1 MPDNKV
7 LSLSKLLLLA
17 IVLMCSAFMSTAMA
31 DGKHDF
37 YFKASR
43 GDAFYKFFNSAGLS
57 GELLKKLMGSDERAQ
72 RLNYIYPGD
81 RFKIALDENHNLK
94 KIVFA
99 PLNANPM
106 LISYSKQKF
115 NFVVVNIQPTQDITQ
130 STITINKSLNYD
142 GKKAGIEAEV
152 IKLMV
157 DNFSWELDFSR
168 DLRKGDKFVL
178 AWDGEKTPCAMI
190 YVGDRKTIALFAY
203 KNSVGQKKYYTS
215 QGKTLNDSFSFPPL
229 KKYTRISSSYQK
241 SRYHPTLKVW
251 RSHLGTDFAA
261 PKGTPVYASAKG
273 VIKYLAT
280 LTGYGNVV
288 YIKHGTKYLTV
299 YAHLAGFKKGLRSG
313 DKVSKGQAI
322 GFVGSTG
329 QSTGPHL
336 HYEVRING
344 VHQDAEKVKLPKQS
358 SVPSGAMASFKE
370 KSIHVLSELGIKLAL
385 F

>member
-1 MPDNKV
+1 MSFNKLV
-7 LSLSKLLLLA
+7 LLVIALTFSALA
-17 IVLMCSAFMSTAMA
+17 PIAKA

-37 YFKASR
+37 FFEVSR
-43 GDAFYKFFNSAGLS
+43 GDAFYKFFYSAGLS
-57 GELLKKLMGSDERAQ
+57 GKLLKKLMESDERAQ
-72 RLNYIYPGD
+72 RLNQIYPGD
-81 RFKIALDENHNLK
+81 KFKITLDDNHSLK

-106 LISYSKQKF
+106 LISYSKQRF
-115 NFVVVNIQPTQDITQ
+115 SFTVVNIQPTQEITQ

-142 GKKAGIEAEV
+142 AKKAGIEAEV

-157 DNFSWELDFSR
+157 DNFSWEVDFSR

-190 YVGDRKTIALFAY
+190 YLGERKTIALFAY
-203 KNSVGQKKYYTS
+203 KNPAGQKKYYTYE
-215 QGKTLNDSFSFPPL
+215 GKTLNDSFNFPPL
-229 KKYTRISSSYQK
+229 KKYTRISSGYQK

-261 PKGTPVYASAKG
+261 PKGTPVFATAKG
-273 VIKYLAT
+273 VVKYLAT

-288 YIKHGTKYLTV
+288 YLKHGSEYLTV

-336 HYEVRING
+336 HYEIRLNG
-344 VHQDAEKVKLPKQS
+344 VHKDAEKFNPPKQTF
-358 SVPSGAMASFKE
+358 VPNTPMASFKA
-370 KSIHVLSELGIKLAL
+370 KSNRVLSELGIK
-385 F
+385 

>member
-1 MPDNKV
+1 M
-7 LSLSKLLLLA
+7 LLA
-17 IVLMCSAFMSTAMA
+17 IALMISVLIPTARA

-37 YFKASR
+37 YFEASR
-43 GDAFYKFFNSAGLS
+43 GDAFYKFFYSTGLS
-57 GELLKKLMGSDERAQ
+57 GKLLKKLMDSDERAQ
-72 RLNYIYPGD
+72 RLNHIYPGD
-81 RFKIALDENHNLK
+81 KFKIALDDNHNLK
-94 KIVFA
+94 KVVFA

-106 LISYSKQKF
+106 LISYSKQRF
-115 NFVVVNIQPTQDITQ
+115 RFVVVNIQPTQDITH

-142 GKKAGIEAEV
+142 AKKAGIEAEV

-190 YVGDRKTIALFAY
+190 YVSNRKTIALFAY
-203 KNSVGQKKYYTS
+203 KNPAGQKKYYTS
-215 QGKTLNDSFSFPPL
+215 EGKTLNDSFIFPPL
-229 KKYTRISSSYQK
+229 KKYTRISSGFQK

-261 PKGTPVYASAKG
+261 PKGTPVFASAKG
-273 VIKYLAT
+273 IIKHLAT

-288 YIKHGTKYLTV
+288 YLKHGTKYLTV
-299 YAHLAGFKKGLRSG
+299 YAHLAGFKKGLRTG

-336 HYEVRING
+336 HYEIRINSI
-344 VHQDAEKVKLPKQS
+344 HQDAEKIKLSKQY
-358 SVPSGAMASFKE
+358 SVPSGAMASFKDNSS
-370 KSIHVLSELGIKLAL
+370 KVLSELGIK
-385 F
+385 

>member
-7 LSLSKLLLLA
+7 LSLSKLMLLA
-17 IVLMCSAFMSTAMA
+17 IALICSVLVSTAKA

-37 YFKASR
+37 YFEVSR
-43 GDAFYKFFNSAGLS
+43 GDAFYKFFYSTGLS
-57 GELLKKLMGSDERAQ
+57 GKLLKKLMSSDERAQ
-72 RLNYIYPGD
+72 RLNQIYPGD
-81 RFKIALDENHNLK
+81 KFKIALDDNHNLK
-94 KIVFA
+94 RIVFA

-106 LISYSKQKF
+106 LISYSKQRF
-115 NFVVVNIQPTQDITQ
+115 SFTVVNIQPTQDITQ

-142 GKKAGIEAEV
+142 AKKAGIEAEV

-157 DNFSWELDFSR
+157 DNFSWEIDFSR

-190 YVGDRKTIALFAY
+190 YLGDRKTIALFAY
-203 KNSVGQKKYYTS
+203 KNPEGQKKYYTS
-215 QGKTLNDSFSFPPL
+215 EGKTLNDSFSFPPL
-229 KKYTRISSSYQK
+229 KKYTRISSGYQK

-261 PKGTPVYASAKG
+261 PKGTPVFATAKG
-273 VIKYLAT
+273 VVKYLAT

-288 YIKHGTKYLTV
+288 YLKHGTEYLTV

-336 HYEVRING
+336 HYEIRLNG
-344 VHQDAEKVKLPKQS
+344 VHKDAEKFQPPKQS
-358 SVPSGAMASFKE
+358 FVPSSAMSSFKE
-370 KSIHVLSELGIKLAL
+370 KSSHVLSELGIK
-385 F
+385 

>member
-7 LSLSKLLLLA
+7 LSLSKLMLLA
-17 IVLMCSAFMSTAMA
+17 IVLICSVLVSTAKA
-31 DGKHDF
+31 DGKHEF
-37 YFKASR
+37 YFEVSR
-43 GDAFYKFFNSAGLS
+43 GDVFYKFFYSAGLS
-57 GELLKKLMGSDERAQ
+57 GKLLKKLMSSDERAQ
-72 RLNYIYPGD
+72 RLNQIYPGD
-81 RFKIALDENHNLK
+81 KFKITLDDNHNLK
-94 KIVFA
+94 RIVFA

-106 LISYSKQKF
+106 LISYSKQRF
-115 NFVVVNIQPTQDITQ
+115 NFTVVNIQPTQNITQ

-142 GKKAGIEAEV
+142 AKKAGIEAEV

-157 DNFSWELDFSR
+157 DNFSWEIDFSR

-190 YVGDRKTIALFAY
+190 YLGDRKTIALFAY
-203 KNSVGQKKYYTS
+203 KNPEGQKKYYTS
-215 QGKTLNDSFSFPPL
+215 EGKTLNDSFSFPPL
-229 KKYTRISSSYQK
+229 KKYTRISSGYQK

-261 PKGTPVYASAKG
+261 PKGTPIYATAKG
-273 VIKYLAT
+273 VVKYLAT

-288 YIKHGTKYLTV
+288 YLKHGADYLTV

-336 HYEVRING
+336 HYEIRLNG
-344 VHQDAEKVKLPKQS
+344 VHKDAEKFQPPKQS
-358 SVPSGAMASFKE
+358 FVPSSAMSSFKE
-370 KSIHVLSELGIKLAL
+370 KANDVLSELGIK
-385 F
+385 

>member
-1 MPDNKV
+1 MSFNKLV
-7 LSLSKLLLLA
+7 LLVIALTFSILA
-17 IVLMCSAFMSTAMA
+17 PIAKA

-37 YFKASR
+37 FFEVSR
-43 GDAFYKFFNSAGLS
+43 GDAFYKFFYSAGLS
-57 GELLKKLMGSDERAQ
+57 GKLLNKLMESDERAQ
-72 RLNYIYPGD
+72 RLNQIYPGD
-81 RFKIALDENHNLK
+81 KFKITLDDNHSLK

-106 LISYSKQKF
+106 LISYSKQRF
-115 NFVVVNIQPTQDITQ
+115 SFTVVNIQPTQEITQ

-142 GKKAGIEAEV
+142 AKKAGIEAEV

-157 DNFSWELDFSR
+157 DNFSWEVDFSR

-190 YVGDRKTIALFAY
+190 YLGERKTIALFAY
-203 KNSVGQKKYYTS
+203 KNPAGQKKYYTYE
-215 QGKTLNDSFSFPPL
+215 GKTLNDSFNFPPL
-229 KKYTRISSSYQK
+229 KKYTRISSGYQK

-261 PKGTPVYASAKG
+261 PKGTPVFATAKG
-273 VIKYLAT
+273 VVKYLAT

-288 YIKHGTKYLTV
+288 YLKHGSEYLTV

-336 HYEVRING
+336 HYEIRLNG
-344 VHQDAEKVKLPKQS
+344 VHKDAEKFNPPKQS
-358 SVPSGAMASFKE
+358 FVPNSAMTSFKE
-370 KSIHVLSELGIKLAL
+370 KSNRVLSELGIR
-385 F
+385 